1 MRVMTRIDTNM
12 RKSIGSLQ
20 ILPNH
25 ILNNKQKH
33 QDILMTFQ
41 YTKTE
46 MLRDAVEHYIESMKE
61 CNANQ
66 AAIDVYTELLEEL
79 ESYQPETFGPTGLVG
94 DPQ

>member
-1 MRVMTRIDTNM
+1 MLYYR
-12 RKSIGSLQ
+12 
-20 ILPNH
+20 
-25 ILNNKQKH
+25 NKRQ
-33 QDILMTFQ
+33 QALMTFQ

-46 MLRDAVEHYIESMKE
+46 MLRDAVEHYIESMKK

-66 AAIDVYTELLEEL
+66 AAIDVYTKLLEEL